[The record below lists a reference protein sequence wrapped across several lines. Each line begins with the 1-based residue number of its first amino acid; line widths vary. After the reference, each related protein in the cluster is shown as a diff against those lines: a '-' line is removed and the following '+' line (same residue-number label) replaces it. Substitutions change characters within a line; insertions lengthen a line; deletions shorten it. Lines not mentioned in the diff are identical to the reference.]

1 MPPAHACNTCKRRKV
16 KCDGIEPCANC
27 RISGLQCGYNARRM
41 RRAPESP
48 RAIDQTP
55 SPAAASD
62 PNAGFGGAIQAQ
74 ATLGV
79 AVELQQALTEPQH
92 QSQSPQWLSS
102 PETPDSNSGESA
114 QAPIFHYD
122 AVQVHSALLTGV
134 DALLGSESILD
145 VAHECIDFFV
155 QYLFPNT
162 PVAHE
167 PTLRAAVTLLAFDS
181 RSTLAGRTPASSN
194 TDHITCLRRFALIT
208 ALCAFVMST
217 MPAPPPSPSPRSLLS
232 RVFLAASRAMLRV
245 YDAYDLEHPDSTSL
259 TIRMWHSAAMQNTT
273 GRVGTSYQYHAEAAF
288 LAQRLRLH
296 DEASVQQ
303 HTKLESQILRASF
316 WLLYLADKTAMALET
331 RPPVLHEAVFDSE
344 LTLLDN
350 GKQDEPL
357 LDSTKPV
364 NRNALETRLFVGF
377 HLKRRIWAA
386 AADLLVEIKSFSRRE
401 ARGEIQSG
409 PERENEL
416 TRLSEAYLLFAS
428 LADQLPTWL
437 KSPDAA
443 SDHER
448 DAMYETVSA
457 YQRSCFWT
465 QRSNIMTV
473 FHCMRLVIL
482 QKCVASDL
490 PSVVG
495 LNGQVMPCA
504 MRKIEIVRD
513 FLHELQMVPFR
524 CFKAQ
529 GETAVGL
536 RGSPTSFRDC
546 TEWPTSASIT
556 S

>member
-27 RISGLQCGYNARRM
+27 RISGLQCGYSAHRM

-48 RAIDQTP
+48 RAVDRTP

-62 PNAGFGGAIQAQ
+62 PRAGFGGAIPAQ
-74 ATLGV
+74 PALGIT
-79 AVELQQALTEPQH
+79 VELQQALAETQ
-92 QSQSPQWLSS
+92 QQSPEWLLS
-102 PETPDSNSGESA
+102 PDSNSGESA
-114 QAPIFHYD
+114 QVPIFHYD

-134 DALLGSESILD
+134 DALIGSESILD

-167 PTLRAAVTLLAFDS
+167 PTLRAAVTLLTVDS
-181 RSTLAGRTPASSN
+181 RSTLAGPTPASSD
-194 TDHITCLRRFALIT
+194 THHIKCLRRFALIT
-208 ALCAFVMST
+208 ALCAFVMSA
-217 MPAPPPSPSPRSLLS
+217 MPAPPPSPSRRSLLS
-232 RVFLAASRAMLRV
+232 KVFLAASRAMLRF

-296 DEASVQQ
+296 DEAAVRQ
-303 HTKLESQILRASF
+303 HTEPESQILRASF
-316 WLLYLADKTAMALET
+316 WLLYLADKTAIALET

-350 GKQDEPL
+350 GEQDEPL
-357 LDSTKPV
+357 LDATKPV

-401 ARGEIQSG
+401 ARGEIQPG

-416 TRLSEAYLLFAS
+416 IRLAEAYLLFAS
-428 LADQLPTWL
+428 LADRLPTWL

-443 SDHER
+443 SDDR
-448 DAMYETVSA
+448 DAADETVSA

-495 LNGQVMPCA
+495 LNGQAMSCA
-504 MRKIEIVRD
+504 IRKTEIVRD
-513 FLHELQMVPFR
+513 FLHELQMVPFC

-529 GETAVGL
+529 GETAVSQHS
-536 RGSPTSFRDC
+536 SPTSFRSC
-546 TEWPTSASIT
+546 TKWPTSASIT